1 MARVN
6 TQRKRPSGQRVRLVA
21 SQGTAPAQMYVVAT
35 DDEGRAV
42 ELAAEMYGM
51 KVGYE
56 FETWPYT
63 GQELDDM
70 VDDEVRPING

>member
-1 MARVN
+1 
-6 TQRKRPSGQRVRLVA
+6 
-21 SQGTAPAQMYVVAT
+21 MYVVAT